1 MEEQIH
7 KLEIDVSI
15 IIVNYNSTELLKN
28 CLDSVEKYT
37 TGINFEIVV
46 VDNNS
51 ITGDIDEIS
60 DNQNKIT
67 LIKNDVNKGF
77 GAANNQGV
85 KVAKGKYVLLLNNDT
100 ILFENSIKKV
110 FDFAESLEGNEIIG
124 CKLLNEDKS
133 VQKSVYDLPN
143 LLNVF
148 TSNFFLYLLFPKSKY
163 FNKYHLMNKGIDN
176 ITEVD
181 VVTGAFLFMSR
192 KTFEALGGFDER
204 FFFYM
209 DETDLCYRHKKNNG
223 RVIYFPETSIIHLK
237 GKSAGGES
245 WFKNKHQSISTI
257 KFFQKHYFGLEFLLM
272 LFFHYVGLLLR
283 IPLFI
288 LGGLFTLNKNLIRRG
303 VYYFCLIFLYP
314 ANEFKI

>member
-1 MEEQIH
+1 M
-7 KLEIDVSI
+7 
-15 IIVNYNSTELLKN
+15 
-28 CLDSVEKYT
+28 
-37 TGINFEIVV
+37 
-46 VDNNS
+46 
-51 ITGDIDEIS
+51 
-60 DNQNKIT
+60 
-67 LIKNDVNKGF
+67 IKNNVNKGF

-85 KVAKGKYVLLLNNDT
+85 EVSKGKYVLILNNDT

-133 VQKSVYDLPN
+133 VQKSVYDFPN

-181 VVTGAFLFMSR
+181 VVTGAFIFMSR
-192 KTFEALGGFDER
+192 KSYEVLAGFDER

-209 DETDLCYRHKKNNG
+209 DDTDLCYRHKKNNNK
-223 RVIYFPETSIIHLK
+223 VIYFPETSIIHLK
-237 GKSAGGES
+237 GKSAKGES

-257 KFFQKHYFGLEFLLM
+257 KFFQKHFGGMKYLLALIFHFTGLLIRIPIFLL
-272 LFFHYVGLLLR
+272 GG
-283 IPLFI
+283 II
-288 LGGLFTLNKNLIRRG
+288 LLNKDLIIRSL
-303 VYYFCLIFLYP
+303 YYIRLLFNYP
-314 ANEFKI
+314 ANQFRS